1 MGPQEDYIETVFTC
15 EGDFHDPHLKDRLED
30 FKRSLKDLLLTD
42 KNKLILKKVEPWNSV
57 KVTFK
62 IPREAAIRLKQ
73 LAQQGNATLK
83 ELGVLAVQIQDQN
96 ISLTIAGKNNEHTQ
110 LVFRTADSSQAT
122 TPTVSVIGTN
132 SPALDGLS
140 PQGPGPGPNLTEK
153 TSQNIAE
160 YLRQLLPAHIAEAQK
175 AKNNFMPFPGFEPGK
190 GSSHP
195 HASVSGYQGNATS
208 MSPSSNAISP
218 GQSTMGGPSGIRFPH
233 APGMP
238 PGLQP
243 GLKQA
248 LDNLPPP
255 PPYPGEG
262 SAHQNN
268 IQKLRLG
275 PTTPSTLLVNLLEPA
290 FAQLLNAGKLP
301 PGLDPET
308 MKPAKKKRKPRQPK
322 EKKEKKGA
330 QTVSSVSG
338 VSMPTTTMGIPSAT
352 VPSLASARL
361 MNSDLN
367 PSVTESGFHNVP
379 QALLHN
385 TSVQK
390 RVPLTSPVTHGRK
403 HDEDTA
409 GKIINPVTGVL
420 EPVDLSDTSPAK
432 SDGDKNSPRSLQG
445 QKKPSLGELKIE
457 DLRRTPNLMGR
468 PQGMLSH
475 PVQNIQR
482 PLSEHPNPHSLMA
495 GALYVSSHSVSK
507 DTSGL
512 TPQVHYQ
519 EALKNSNPKSH
530 MKNDIMP
537 PVNTLEHM
545 LPATRV
551 GAGNGGKP
559 MCDKISAVNVGGKQ
573 DTLQRRMQQAQEN
586 DVNTIPIQLL
596 NKPLLQVKHDSAL
609 RTGKPSGSPDSN
621 GDSECSTQS
630 ISLDT
635 QTCPDPSGPSGLHS
649 DHRAYNT
656 DSGVGSCSERSDVSP
671 SDIIDTDFKAGSV
684 NIFDT
689 CAKPLGTEPVKQ
701 QVVQPSTKVM
711 TVGYA
716 LEETHVKKMPVKNHK
731 IVSMQSSEKDKP
743 LPLESVRPKTD
754 TKSDVCST
762 SQSRMMNMTPEER
775 QIANN
780 VKEILKKAASETL
793 NRKSPKLATPGHN
806 SVPHRSEGNHN
817 AMQGAEV
824 SMPKKKS
831 SPRNSPRNP
840 GSPRNPSSPRGGA
853 SPRTSDG
860 APSPHQAWQFHPNQD
875 LISAHLAAR
884 ESQSKSPM
892 RDSGRAPL
900 MEQRRSPFNMLP
912 DLLPAQRLGGH
923 VSSETVPQPGEVLEA
938 LSMRPQCNMDNIALL
953 KSLEA
958 YAHPHLNQLNM
969 MAANK
974 DPALIQKI
982 EELRPLFKL
991 HKQMSVA
998 SAAVNGLENMNH
1010 VQCPVNLSVSTVKS
1024 ANSTMTISEASTSHN
1039 TIVASSV
1046 SIGPFGTNILS
1057 TTVTSASSVSSMPK
1071 SNKVNSDEQKAAQH
1085 KRSSATPNSS
1095 NPTHSLPAPS
1105 RLTESVQKL
1114 LNFPLIDHP
1123 NTSLPPSN
1131 RRSPSCSGNVTRT
1144 NASHMVTTQC
1154 NSVVR
1159 GSVSPTT
1166 HVAMATSR
1174 HQALDNSHIDLDSI
1188 TPSISGFGLG
1198 PMNLHFDSQIP
1209 LDFSNHSD
1217 SASFPSLTSVM
1228 ATSLSGLSCPVIS
1241 NVVSGSTTKLVP
1253 AVTGSIT
1260 SHTTGVSAA
1269 SVKVSPQSNKEQI
1282 KEAAVN
1288 APVLQPAD
1296 KVVCNSDSITT
1307 VSSVRNTP
1315 ISRTPAPLLS
1325 RGPPIL
1331 QPQTTLLQSGS
1342 QNDSDS
1348 KLKTS
1353 LSQMGLS
1360 EMLQETA
1367 NINKNVIEK
1376 QAVITKAPATTLQS
1390 SLPSQLIH
1398 QAQPG
1403 ENVMEHLKNH
1413 IEEQIRSS
1421 SPGNGN
1427 IEVKN
1432 TNCDAKSNTE
1442 TPKLESGQGLKAS
1455 VKNSDNSEIPKL
1467 KRQTNLN
1474 IHVPTTF
1481 KSSPLNTPTIGS
1493 DSYDSD
1499 LKSQDSCSSNSSTP
1513 PVLTAVS
1520 DIPETKPQSNAT
1532 DSTILELSQPSSSS
1546 DNGNAKESEPVPDL
1560 EELTLSLVTKAK
1572 EKHQMSDLKND
1583 KPLEVTNEKPVYDDS
1598 EFSQTN
1604 ANSKT
1609 KSSRKRRAS
1618 SESVEDRYDEHDPKP
1633 RQLRS
1638 RKRPN
1643 PNDQEIAQPEDAKRQ
1658 KQDTCADT
1666 VQKVEH
1672 KDIGKSTG
1680 LKAPTPTSQ
1689 LNDSNK
1695 CNEELSTNSQHESI
1709 KSGLR
1714 TRTNS
1719 KTSQPTE
1726 VQEKAKGPIGRD
1738 GRKDGKGTPSKSA
1751 PEKKVEPV
1759 KPEDGKRPPPSR
1771 RNRQSPSVQPQE
1783 RALSQPGVRERS
1795 PQRTGKTRGRNSP
1808 LTVENMEE
1816 LSHDNKRTTRSAKT
1830 KDAKV
1835 PDPPPP
1841 QPASKAATASAA
1853 KRRRTTSQDH
1863 R

>member
-468 PQGMLSH
+468 PQ
-475 PVQNIQR
+475 
-482 PLSEHPNPHSLMA
+482 
-495 GALYVSSHSVSK
+495 
-507 DTSGL
+507 
-512 TPQVHYQ
+512 
-519 EALKNSNPKSH
+519 
-530 MKNDIMP
+530 
-537 PVNTLEHM
+537 
-545 LPATRV
+545 
-551 GAGNGGKP
+551 
-559 MCDKISAVNVGGKQ
+559 
-573 DTLQRRMQQAQEN
+573 
-586 DVNTIPIQLL
+586 
-596 NKPLLQVKHDSAL
+596 
-609 RTGKPSGSPDSN
+609 
-621 GDSECSTQS
+621 
-630 ISLDT
+630 
-635 QTCPDPSGPSGLHS
+635 
-649 DHRAYNT
+649 
-656 DSGVGSCSERSDVSP
+656 
-671 SDIIDTDFKAGSV
+671 
-684 NIFDT
+684 
-689 CAKPLGTEPVKQ
+689 
-701 QVVQPSTKVM
+701 
-711 TVGYA
+711 
-716 LEETHVKKMPVKNHK
+716 
-731 IVSMQSSEKDKP
+731 
-743 LPLESVRPKTD
+743 ESVRPKTD

-998 SAAVNGLENMNH
+998 SAAVN
-1010 VQCPVNLSVSTVKS
+1010 
-1024 ANSTMTISEASTSHN
+1024 
-1039 TIVASSV
+1039 
-1046 SIGPFGTNILS
+1046 
-1057 TTVTSASSVSSMPK
+1057 
-1071 SNKVNSDEQKAAQH
+1071 
-1085 KRSSATPNSS
+1085 
-1095 NPTHSLPAPS
+1095 
-1105 RLTESVQKL
+1105 
-1114 LNFPLIDHP
+1114 DHP

-1188 TPSISGFGLG
+1188 TPSISG
-1198 PMNLHFDSQIP
+1198 
-1209 LDFSNHSD
+1209 
-1217 SASFPSLTSVM
+1217 
-1228 ATSLSGLSCPVIS
+1228 
-1241 NVVSGSTTKLVP
+1241 
-1253 AVTGSIT
+1253 
-1260 SHTTGVSAA
+1260 
-1269 SVKVSPQSNKEQI
+1269 
-1282 KEAAVN
+1282 
-1288 APVLQPAD
+1288 
-1296 KVVCNSDSITT
+1296 
-1307 VSSVRNTP
+1307 
-1315 ISRTPAPLLS
+1315 
-1325 RGPPIL
+1325 
-1331 QPQTTLLQSGS
+1331 
-1342 QNDSDS
+1342 
-1348 KLKTS
+1348 
-1353 LSQMGLS
+1353 
-1360 EMLQETA
+1360 
-1367 NINKNVIEK
+1367 
-1376 QAVITKAPATTLQS
+1376 
-1390 SLPSQLIH
+1390 
-1398 QAQPG
+1398 
-1403 ENVMEHLKNH
+1403 
-1413 IEEQIRSS
+1413 
-1421 SPGNGN
+1421 
-1427 IEVKN
+1427 
-1432 TNCDAKSNTE
+1432 
-1442 TPKLESGQGLKAS
+1442 
-1455 VKNSDNSEIPKL
+1455 
-1467 KRQTNLN
+1467 
-1474 IHVPTTF
+1474 
-1481 KSSPLNTPTIGS
+1481 
-1493 DSYDSD
+1493 
-1499 LKSQDSCSSNSSTP
+1499 STP

-1783 RALSQPGVRERS
+1783 RALSQPAGVRERS

-1853 KRRRTTSQDH
+1853 KRRLAVEE
-1863 R
+1863 